1 MQHGT
6 VTGGGISLYELYA
19 QAQDISQRQVSQP
32 LAEKN
37 GAFLAN
43 RDGTGIAAVKKLDFV
58 TQTELEK
65 IATDLKKD
73 FLTVILEMAEAV
85 YRGNLSLPLSTQNGQ
100 CLVDRNGETMM
111 AMLDLNKSGREYT
124 DKVMLETRAEIMRDI
139 MSGEISLPLHMQ
151 TGENIA
157 GRNNIMLAAVK
168 AV

>member
-58 TQTELEK
+58 TQTALEK
-65 IATDLKKD
+65 IVTDLKKD
-73 FLTVILEMAEAV
+73 FLTALLELAEAV
-85 YRGNLSLPLSTQNGQ
+85 YRGSLSLPLSTQNGQ
-100 CLVDRNGETMM
+100 CLGDRNGETMLSI
-111 AMLDLNKSGREYT
+111 LDINRSDREYT
-124 DKVMLETRAEIMRDI
+124 DKAMAETRADIIRNI
-139 MSGEISLPLHMQ
+139 MSGEIKLPLHMQ
-151 TGENIA
+151 SGEEIA